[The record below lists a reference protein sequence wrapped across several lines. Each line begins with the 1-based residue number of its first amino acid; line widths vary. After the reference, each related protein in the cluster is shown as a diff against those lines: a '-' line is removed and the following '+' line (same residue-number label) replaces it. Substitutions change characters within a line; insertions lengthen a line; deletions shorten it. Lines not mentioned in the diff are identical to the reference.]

1 MTRRIGLLTL
11 PLHSNYGGIVQV
23 AALYAF
29 LDEQGYQPILL
40 RKEHR
45 KAAWKLAV
53 IAALKRIPGQN
64 IANYRS
70 QFLKLRKHAAFMQA
84 FLPTQS
90 GVSRTPAQLAAESE
104 RLGLDAVIVGSDQV
118 WRLDYIDD
126 GAYDAYFLS
135 FLQNTPVR
143 RISYAAS
150 FGTDQWTD
158 DGKVAQ
164 VGNLLGQ
171 FDAVSVRED
180 SGVSLCEQRFGR
192 SDAVHV
198 LDPTLLVERSFHDS
212 VIERLAPGK
221 SAGGLYAYVLDRSAT
236 KQGIIDMVQR
246 TQHLATMTLAE
257 PETDLTGYVNIG
269 QWARRFRDAD
279 FVVTDSYHGMIFS
292 IIFEKQFV
300 AIGNAGRGLTRF
312 NSLLA
317 LLGLEERL
325 CDASANPGFEATELE
340 PIDYRRVNRRVA
352 ELREHSREFLLGALA
367 GEAVS

>member
-29 LDEQGYQPILL
+29 LSEQGHQPILL
-40 RKEHR
+40 RKEHH

-70 QFLKLRKHAAFMQA
+70 QFLKLRKHAGFMRA
-84 FLPTQS
+84 FLPIQS
-90 GVSRTPAQLAAESE
+90 GVSRTPSQLAAESA

-135 FLQNTPVR
+135 FLQNLSVR

-150 FGTDQWTD
+150 FGTDQWAD

-164 VGNLLGQ
+164 VTRLLGE
-171 FDAVSVRED
+171 FDSVSVRED
-180 SGVSLCEQRFGR
+180 SGVALCGQRFAR
-192 SDAVHV
+192 KDAVHV
-198 LDPTLLVERSFHDS
+198 LDPTLLVERAFHER
-212 VIERLAPGK
+212 VIQQLAPGN

-236 KQGIIDMVQR
+236 KQGIIDAVQR
-246 TQHLATMTLAE
+246 AQQLDTMTLAE

-312 NSLLA
+312 KSLLA
-317 LLGLEERL
+317 MLGLEDRL
-325 CDASANPGFEATELE
+325 CDASASPAFGAVELE
-340 PIDYRRVNRRVA
+340 PIDYQRVNQRVA
-352 ELREHSREFLLGALA
+352 ELREHSKAFLLGALA
-367 GEAVS
+367 KEPVS